1 MLKIR
6 FVKTVFYAKKKEQG
20 NTNFR
25 KRGALC
31 VFSRILKNNENRGKL
46 CGFQFSSSEKTKRT

>member
-1 MLKIR
+1 ML
-6 FVKTVFYAKKKEQG
+6 KKKEQG

-46 CGFQFSSSEKTKRT
+46 CGFQFS